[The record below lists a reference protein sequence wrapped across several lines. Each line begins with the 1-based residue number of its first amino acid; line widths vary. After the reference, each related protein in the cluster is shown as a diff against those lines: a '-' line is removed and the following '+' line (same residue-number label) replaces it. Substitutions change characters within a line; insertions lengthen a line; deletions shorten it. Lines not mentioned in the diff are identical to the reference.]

1 MNGSFLINQVR
12 SHVCFLIPL
21 KSQQKFL
28 FFRLHHLEYKFML
41 ASLVRL
47 HLVVLKIWACPRSCP
62 QLFCKKRALKNFAKF
77 TGKDLCWVFFERE
90 SCRPHACNFIK
101 RESPTRM
108 LSSELCEIFKN
119 NFCYRI
125 SITLLSPM
133 TRGEEFFFRWD
144 YFTRTQFIIIPLLP
158 IVR

>member
-90 SCRPHACNFIK
+90 SCRPHASNLLKGSLQHGCYPVNFAKFLRTTFVI
-101 RESPTRM
+101 
-108 LSSELCEIFKN
+108 ELV
-119 NFCYRI
+119 
-125 SITLLSPM
+125 LLSCHQWH
-133 TRGEEFFFRWD
+133 GEKSFFLGE
-144 YFTRTQFIIIPLLP
+144 IISPEHNLL
-158 IVR
+158 